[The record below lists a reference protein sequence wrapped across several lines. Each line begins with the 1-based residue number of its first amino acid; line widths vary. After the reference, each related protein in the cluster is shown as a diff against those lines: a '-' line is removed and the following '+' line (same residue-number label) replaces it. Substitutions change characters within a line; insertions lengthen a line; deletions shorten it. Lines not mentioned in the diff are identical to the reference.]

1 LLKGMNTK
9 FIYIIVLPYQTI
21 VFLVLVFFIFFYQH
35 FLF

>member
-9 FIYIIVLPYQTI
+9 YIYISILPYQTI
-21 VFLVLVFFIFFYQH
+21 VFLVLVFLFFFTKH